1 MSIINFYNHFI
12 KGVFAFSLLILIS
25 GSALSQTKVGYID
38 SKKIID
44 NMQEAKDAKTKLD
57 NLVLDWQKEMT
68 VLQDSVKKM
77 KEDYDKKKLIL
88 TEQMKTDLEKKI
100 KDVEDLVVNFRSQKF
115 GENGEYSQK
124 QIEFMRPVYDKI
136 FKAIEI
142 VAKQDDFDYVFD
154 RSGDFLLLFVNEK
167 YDLTAKVQR
176 VLEGKR

>member
-1 MSIINFYNHFI
+1 MSEINFYNHI
-12 KGVFAFSLLILIS
+12 TKGAFAFLLLLLIS
-25 GSALSQTKVGYID
+25 VPALSQTKVGYID

-57 NLVLDWQKEMT
+57 NLVNDWQKEMT

-77 KEDYDKKKLIL
+77 KEDFDKKKLIL

-100 KDVEDLVVNFRSQKF
+100 KDVEELVTNFRSQKF

-142 VAKQDDFDYVFD
+142 VAKQEDFDYVFD

-167 YDLTAKVQR
+167 YDLTGKVQR
-176 VLEGKR
+176 ILEGKK